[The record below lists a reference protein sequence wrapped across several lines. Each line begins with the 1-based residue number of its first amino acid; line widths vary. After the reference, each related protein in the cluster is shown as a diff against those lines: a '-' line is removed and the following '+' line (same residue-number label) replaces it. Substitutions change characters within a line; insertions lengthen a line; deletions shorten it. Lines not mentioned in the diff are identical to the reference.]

1 VGVGDSVV
9 TRRNQ
14 RGLATG
20 RGWVKNGD
28 QWTVVGVRRDG
39 TIDVRRANGTGQAT
53 LPATYVREHVQL
65 GYATTAHRA
74 QGRTVDTAHAYVSA
88 TTLREPLY
96 VMATRGRES
105 NRLYVD
111 TMYDPDIATSHQPP
125 EELTPA
131 DVLRNVLANSG
142 ADKSATLTITEEWAN
157 AHSITRLWAEYD
169 TIARHANEERY
180 AAIIAS
186 SGLSPSQADAVRAS
200 EAWGPLMATFRDAES
215 RGLDLDRAV
224 PALVQG
230 RSVDSADDIAALI
243 HGRVTKWIESAGGRR
258 QAERVVGILPAAMGV
273 TDPDMVKALEDRRRL
288 IEQRARALT
297 LAAIEQRQPWALGL
311 GQPPANPVRR
321 EDWLRRL
328 DTVAAYRER
337 WQVNA
342 EAVLGGE
349 PRSREQAAH
358 RQFAQ
363 HAVSTAWAIAQ
374 TTDSALDVCPPAA
387 SIGPRS
393 PS

>member
-1 VGVGDSVV
+1 GGDRESMLDLLYEAWRVDTRAGKRSLMIANDSQTVLDLNNRARADRVTAGEVSPSGVDTASGSPVGVGDSVV

-39 TIDVRRANGTGQAT
+39 TIDVRRTSGTGQAT
-53 LPATYVREHVQL
+53 LAATYVREHVEL

-74 QGRTVDTAHAYVSA
+74 QGRTVDTAHAFVSA
-88 TTLREPLY
+88 MTLCEPLY

-111 TMYDPDIATSHQPP
+111 TMYDPDLATSNQPP

-131 DVLRNVLANSG
+131 DVLRTVLVNSG

-157 AHSITRLWAEYD
+157 THSITRLWAEYD
-169 TIARHANEERY
+169 TIARHANEDRY
-180 AAIIAS
+180 AAMVAS

-200 EAWGPLMATFRDAES
+200 EAWGPLMGTFRDAES

-230 RSVDSADDIAALI
+230 RSVNSADDIAALI
-243 HGRVTKWIESAGGRR
+243 HGRVTKWIES
-258 QAERVVGILPAAMGV
+258 V
-273 TDPDMVKALEDRRRL
+273 
-288 IEQRARALT
+288 
-297 LAAIEQRQPWALGL
+297 
-311 GQPPANPVRR
+311 
-321 EDWLRRL
+321 
-328 DTVAAYRER
+328 
-337 WQVNA
+337 
-342 EAVLGGE
+342 
-349 PRSREQAAH
+349 
-358 RQFAQ
+358 
-363 HAVSTAWAIAQ
+363 
-374 TTDSALDVCPPAA
+374 
-387 SIGPRS
+387 
-393 PS
+393 